1 MKHLMKN
8 QRLLTLALGAVVA
21 AASVWAAE
29 PKDVNELMQA
39 SDQAMATFK
48 KEDPSL
54 EEALTNAAGY
64 AIFPKLGKGGF
75 IVGGGGGVGVLY
87 VNGEPVGKV
96 TSQHMSI
103 GLQAGGQS
111 HSELIL
117 LENPQALEKFK
128 QGKSKLTAQAS
139 AVAASAGASARG
151 VWQDGMKVLVTGEQ
165 GLMHD
170 LSVGGQTFT
179 FQPFTHH
186 APGT

>member
-8 QRLLTLALGAVVA
+8 QRLLTLALGAIVA
-21 AASVWAAE
+21 VAGAWAAE
-29 PKDVNELMQA
+29 PESANELMTASEQA
-39 SDQAMATFK
+39 VATFK
-48 KEDPSL
+48 KEDPGL
-54 EEALTNAAGY
+54 EQTLANAAGY
-64 AIFPKLGKGGF
+64 AIFPRLGKGGF

-87 VNGEPVGKV
+87 VNGEPAGKV

-111 HSELIL
+111 HSELVV
-117 LENPQALEKFK
+117 LENQQAVDRFK

-139 AVAASAGASARG
+139 AVAASAGASTRA
-151 VWQDGMKVLVTGEQ
+151 VWRDGMKVFVTGEQ

-179 FQPFTHH
+179 FQPFMRH